1 MKYMKDRS
9 WMEIS
14 LDAIEENY
22 RRVTHDIG
30 PKRGVIAV
38 LKANAY
44 GLGAV
49 YIAKF
54 LEGLGC
60 HFFAV
65 ASIEEA
71 VELRE
76 SGVRG
81 DILTLGPVL
90 PEHAAVAIEKNI
102 ISNIISPAHGQA
114 LSAEAVKLG
123 KKIRCHIKADA
134 GMGRFGII
142 LEGRTEEAADEAAAV
157 AALPG
162 LEAEGVFTHYT
173 GADLPAGDEFNRH
186 QIGLF
191 DEFCRMLEEKTGK
204 KFIRHSASSFFTSLY
219 PESHNDYVRI
229 ASLLLGIDAPASRG
243 TVCVPA
249 VQLKSRI
256 YQIKELPAG
265 RPVSYGP
272 ITHTLR
278 RTRVA
283 VVPIGYA
290 DGLRRTIQH
299 NASLLVNGQFAP
311 IIGKMCM
318 DYLMLDVTDIEA
330 KEGDEVVVFGR
341 SGGKVQEIYDMARLY
356 GGTVGEVPTVI
367 TPRVPRFY
375 TRGGEIVGRMDE

>member
-30 PKRGVIAV
+30 PEKGVIAV

-49 YIAKF
+49 YIARF
-54 LEGLGC
+54 LESLGC

-71 VELRE
+71 VELRDG
-76 SGVRG
+76 GVRG

-90 PEHAAVAIEKNI
+90 PEHTAIAIEKDI
-102 ISNIISPAHGQA
+102 IANAVSEEHARA
-114 LSAEAVKLG
+114 LSAEAVRLG
-123 KKIRCHIKADA
+123 GKIRCHIKADA

-142 LEGRTEEAADEAAAV
+142 LEGRVEEAARQAAGM

-162 LEAEGVFTHYT
+162 LRAEGLFTHYT
-173 GADLPAGDEFNRH
+173 GADLPAGEDFNRH

-191 DEFCRMLEEKTGK
+191 EQFSRRVEELCGRR
-204 KFIRHSASSFFTSLY
+204 FIKHSASSFFASCY

-229 ASLLLGIDAPASRG
+229 ASLLLGIEAPAPRG
-243 TVCVPA
+243 TVCVPS

-256 YQIKELPAG
+256 YQIKELAAG

-272 ITHTLR
+272 ISYTLR
-278 RTRVA
+278 TTRVA

-299 NASLLVNGQFAP
+299 NASLLVNGEFAP

-341 SGGKVQEIYDMARLY
+341 SGDKTQEIYDMARLY

>member
-1 MKYMKDRS
+1 MKYMKDRA

-30 PKRGVIAV
+30 PGRGVIAV

-49 YIAKF
+49 YMARF

-60 HFFAV
+60 SFFAV

-71 VELRE
+71 VELRDG
-76 SGVRG
+76 GVKG

-90 PEHAAVAIEKNI
+90 PEHAAIAIENNI
-102 ISNIISPAHGQA
+102 ISNVISPRHAEA

-123 KKIRCHIKADA
+123 KQIRCHIKADS
-134 GMGRFGII
+134 GMGRFGVI
-142 LEGRTEEAADEAAAV
+142 LEDRVEEAAAEAARM

-162 LEAEGVFTHYT
+162 LKAEGVFTHYT

-186 QIGLF
+186 QIALF
-191 DEFCRMLEEKTGK
+191 DEFCRLLKEKTGRDFVK
-204 KFIRHSASSFFTSLY
+204 HSASSFFTSAY

-229 ASLLLGIDAPASRG
+229 ASLLLGIEAPSSRG
-243 TVCVPA
+243 TQCVPS

-272 ITHTLR
+272 ISYTLR
-278 RTRVA
+278 QSRIA

-311 IIGKMCM
+311 IIGKICM
-318 DYLMLDVTDIEA
+318 DYLMLDITDIEA

-341 SGGKVQEIYDMARLY
+341 SGDKAQEIYDMARLY